1 MEETQE
7 ILKQIKKL
15 EISTKYLVDKLIAGN
30 YRSLFK
36 GQGIEFSELREYR
49 SGDDVRSI
57 DWNVTARY
65 NQPYVKEFV
74 EERSLEVYFILD
86 LSDSESFGNKISKKR
101 KALEIVASL
110 MFAALRNNDNIGIFL
125 FTEKIEKFIPARK
138 GKKHVLQIL
147 SSIISF
153 QPKSKITNLKATLV
167 QVSQILKK
175 RSILFIVSDF
185 FDSNDYS
192 KPLKILRRKHDIILL
207 KIVDLREQEIPKIGL
222 IELEDKETGE
232 QILVDASNPVFL
244 RKYTEIVLDNELR
257 FMSTL
262 GKLKLDCIKI
272 VTDENYEVPLR
283 NFFKKSIR
291 SNCFCPDF

>member
-1 MEETQE
+1 MQE
-7 ILKQIKKL
+7 II
-15 EISTKYLVDKLIAGN
+15 IPYLRDKESN
-30 YRSLFK
+30 FQSFEN
-36 GQGIEFSELREYR
+36 IE
-49 SGDDVRSI
+49 SGDDIRSI

-86 LSDSESFGNKISKKR
+86 LSGSESFGNKVSKNR

-110 MFAALRNNDNIGIFL
+110 MFAALRNNDSIGIFF

-138 GKKHVLQIL
+138 GKKHAMQIL

-153 QPKSKITNLKATLV
+153 EPKSKTTNLNTTLI
-167 QVSQILKK
+167 QASQILKK

-185 FDSNDYS
+185 FDSSDFS

-207 KIVDLREQEIPKIGL
+207 KIVDLREQEIPQIGL

-232 QILVDASNPVFL
+232 QILVDTSNPVFL
-244 RKYTEIVLDNELR
+244 KNYKQTVLNNELQ
-257 FMSTL
+257 FVSAL

-272 VTDENYEVPLR
+272 LTDENYEVPLR
-283 NFFKKSIR
+283 KFFKRRIR
-291 SNCFCPDF
+291 GK

>member
-1 MEETQE
+1 MEQTQE

-74 EERSLEVYFILD
+74 EERSVEVYFILD

-207 KIVDLREQEIPKIGL
+207 KIVDLREQEIPQIGL

-232 QILVDASNPVFL
+232 QILIDTSNPVFL
-244 RKYTEIVLDNELR
+244 RKYTEIVLDNELQ

-272 VTDENYEVPLR
+272 LTDENYEVPLR
-283 NFFKKSIR
+283 NFFKKRIR
-291 SNCFCPDF
+291 SQ

>member
-1 MEETQE
+1 MEQTQE

-30 YRSLFK
+30 YRSLFN

-74 EERSLEVYFILD
+74 EERSVEVYFILD

-175 RSILFIVSDF
+175 RAILFIVSDF

-207 KIVDLREQEIPKIGL
+207 KIVDLREQEIPQIGL

-232 QILVDASNPVFL
+232 QILIDTSNPVFL
-244 RKYTEIVLDNELR
+244 RKYTEIVLDNELQ

-272 VTDENYEVPLR
+272 LTDENYEVPLR
-283 NFFKKSIR
+283 NFFKKRIR
-291 SNCFCPDF
+291 SQ

>member
-1 MEETQE
+1 MEQTQE

-30 YRSLFK
+30 YRSLFN

-74 EERSLEVYFILD
+74 EERSVEVYFILD

-175 RSILFIVSDF
+175 RAILFIVSDF

-207 KIVDLREQEIPKIGL
+207 KIVDLREQEIPQIGL

-232 QILVDASNPVFL
+232 QILIDTSNPVFL

-272 VTDENYEVPLR
+272 LTDENYEVPLR
-283 NFFKKSIR
+283 KFFKKRIR
-291 SNCFCPDF
+291 G

>member
-1 MEETQE
+1 MEQTEE

-15 EISTKYLVDKLIAGN
+15 EISTKYLVDKLISGN
-30 YRSLFK
+30 YHSLFK

-86 LSDSESFGNKISKKR
+86 LSDSESFGNKISKNR
-101 KALEIVASL
+101 KAIEIVASL
-110 MFAALRNNDNIGIFL
+110 MFAALRNNDSIGIFL
-125 FTEKIEKFIPARK
+125 FTETIEKFIPARK
-138 GKKHVLQIL
+138 GKKHVMQIL

-153 QPKSKITNLKATLV
+153 QPKSKITNLNRTLI

-207 KIVDLREQEIPKIGL
+207 KIVDLREQEIPQIGL

-232 QILVDASNPVFL
+232 QILVDTSNPVFL
-244 RKYTEIVLDNELR
+244 KNYREILQNHELQ

-262 GKLKLDCIKI
+262 GKLNLDCIKI
-272 VTDENYEVPLR
+272 LTDENYEVPLR
-283 NFFKKSIR
+283 KFFKKRIR
-291 SNCFCPDF
+291 RQDFVRI